1 MNQVSRRLARRAAT
15 ATALA
20 GIAGPSWAGNPQLAA
35 TMQVPAKV
43 AETKAALRDLWIGHI
58 FWVRGVVFATFAK
71 NAAAA
76 KAAETAVVAD
86 AKEIAGAIEPFYGKE
101 ASDKLFTLLAG
112 HYGSVK
118 EYLEATVKKDDKA
131 QSAATDH
138 LTTNAGEIAGF
149 LSGANPNLPKDTLE
163 QLLMAHGGHHLEQIQ
178 EVQAGD
184 YGKEAETWAAMKG
197 HIYVISD
204 ALVDALA
211 KQFPD
216 KF

>member
-1 MNQVSRRLARRAAT
+1 MHQVSRRLAIRAAT
-15 ATALA
+15 ATALT
-20 GIAGPSWAGNPQLAA
+20 GIAGAACAGNPQLAA
-35 TMQVPAKV
+35 TMQVLAKV
-43 AETKAALRDLWIGHI
+43 AETKAAMRDLWIDHI

-76 KAAETAVVAD
+76 KAAEAAVVAD
-86 AKEIAGAIEPFYGKE
+86 AKGIAGTIAPFYGKE

-112 HYGSVK
+112 HYGPVK
-118 EYLEATVKKDDKA
+118 EYLEATVKKDSKA

-138 LTTNAGEIAGF
+138 LTANVGEIASF

-163 QLLMAHGGHHLEQIQ
+163 QLFMAHGGHHLEQIQ
-178 EVQAGD
+178 EVQAKE

-204 ALVDALA
+204 ATVDALA

>member
-1 MNQVSRRLARRAAT
+1 MHQVSRRLAIQAAT
-15 ATALA
+15 PTAPA
-20 GIAGPSWAGNPQLAA
+20 GGAAAARAGNPQLAA

-204 ALVDALA
+204 ALADALA